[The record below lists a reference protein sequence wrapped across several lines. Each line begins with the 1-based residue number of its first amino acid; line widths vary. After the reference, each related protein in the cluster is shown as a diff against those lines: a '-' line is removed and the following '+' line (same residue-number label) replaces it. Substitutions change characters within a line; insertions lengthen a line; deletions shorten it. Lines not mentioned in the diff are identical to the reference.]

1 LGGWELRFSANFC
14 KCETL
19 PTLISSIS
27 WNKAVTTTVEGC
39 YVVSTT
45 DPTPQDGL
53 LLITTTPYD
62 ITLQMLQIVV
72 GRAKLKQVITA
83 TITVTVSC
91 VYVYLF

>member
-1 LGGWELRFSANFC
+1 LGGWEHLLFC
-14 KCETL
+14 GKCETL

-53 LLITTTPYD
+53 LLTTTYD

-72 GRAKLKQVITA
+72 GRARNSNRHGYSYNK
-83 TITVTVSC
+83 TVSC